1 MVPLA
6 RYARTVLSGTEQ
18 IHSAYIIRMENP
30 QGRYW
35 ENTVGMTPTEEN
47 PDYEFVNHRSNFIVS
62 DLIQFNELR
71 EVRELRRAFMEHQAK
86 GDHTKGALV
95 KYDLEPERKALSEC
109 LRVLHKKLKID

>member
-1 MVPLA
+1 MRVKFYPVINDL
-6 RYARTVLSGTEQ
+6 
-18 IHSAYIIRMENP
+18 HSAYVIRTQNA

-35 ENTVGMTPTEEN
+35 EHRVGMTPTEEN

-71 EVRELRRAFMEHQAK
+71 EVRKLRRAFMTCQEKA
-86 GDHTKGALV
+86 DHRDGKDV
-95 KYDLEPERKALSEC
+95 NYDLEPERKALSEC